1 VKKAVELRK
10 KYTAYIMQT
19 VKQSTATG
27 EPIVRN
33 MEYEFPG
40 EGLDT
45 VKDQFMLG
53 KILMIAPVLEKGNH
67 RKIIFPKGIWQ
78 SEDGK
83 IFKGPSVKIVE
94 VGLDDVPVFKKL

>member
-1 VKKAVELRK
+1 
-10 KYTAYIMQT
+10 
-19 VKQSTATG
+19 
-27 EPIVRN
+27 VRN

-53 KILMIAPVLEKGNH
+53 KMIMVAPVLEKGDH
-67 RKIIFPKGIWQ
+67 RKIIFPKGKWQ

-94 VGLDDVPVFKKL
+94 VGLGDVPVFKKL